1 MGLAVSYLN
10 NSHTD
15 VQDSAVKLVFE
26 VIKRIGRV
34 EVAQYLTDVQ
44 PSSLESILNLLTEW
58 EETTGK
64 VAGKLLLFFFF
75 FFFFKKKMI
84 IILNVHSCIHV
95 FIYSFIYL

>member
-1 MGLAVSYLN
+1 MDLAVSYLN

-44 PSSLESILNLLTEW
+44 PSSLESILNLLKEW
-58 EETTGK
+58 EATGK
-64 VAGKLLLFFFF
+64 VAGKLFE
-75 FFFFKKKMI
+75 
-84 IILNVHSCIHV
+84 N
-95 FIYSFIYL
+95 IYIYI

>member
-75 FFFFKKKMI
+75 FFF
-84 IILNVHSCIHV
+84 
-95 FIYSFIYL
+95 